1 VGTRRIAVH
10 RVVSVHISAQ
20 LFVVVFL
27 KLVYFCFR
35 RARRRKKAGTGERI
49 CSRKQ
54 RKFGNNSPVYWHP
67 VVGRAGEKIQKTH
80 YPSPSQ
86 RHGAW
91 RGGTDSFCEE
101 VLQGELET
109 FVGTV
114 RFQFRAE

>member
-1 VGTRRIAVH
+1 LYI
-10 RVVSVHISAQ
+10 
-20 LFVVVFL
+20 
-27 KLVYFCFR
+27 YFF
-35 RARRRKKAGTGERI
+35 EEQEEE
-49 CSRKQ
+49 RKQ
-54 RKFGNNSPVYWHP
+54 ARVRGSAPGNRGSCGNNSPVYWHP

-109 FVGTV
+109 FVGAV
-114 RFQFRAE
+114 RF

>member
-1 VGTRRIAVH
+1 LYI
-10 RVVSVHISAQ
+10 
-20 LFVVVFL
+20 FVFEEQEE
-27 KLVYFCFR
+27 
-35 RARRRKKAGTGERI
+35 RKKAGTGERI
-49 CSRKQ
+49 CSWKQ

-109 FVGTV
+109 FVGAL